1 MNTKKRII
9 RILKEGGIGVLP
21 TDTIYGLVGSALS
34 SETVDRIYRLRR
46 RNLKKPM
53 IILVSSLRNL
63 GLFGVKMDSR
73 LKKKLLQ
80 FWPGKIS
87 IILPCTSRKF
97 FYLHRGKKSLAFR
110 LPAWQWL
117 RNLLMK
123 TGPLVAPSA
132 NFEGLKPAKN
142 IKEAEKYFGSQV
154 DFYLDKGELVSS
166 PSNLIKMKNNEVI
179 ARRLRLIKASWM
191 T

>member
-1 MNTKKRII
+1 M
-9 RILKEGGIGVLP
+9 
-21 TDTIYGLVGSALS
+21 
-34 SETVDRIYRLRR
+34 
-46 RNLKKPM
+46 
-53 IILVSSLRNL
+53 
-63 GLFGVKMDSR
+63 
-73 LKKKLLQ
+73 
-80 FWPGKIS
+80 
-87 IILPCTSRKF
+87 
-97 FYLHRGKKSLAFR
+97 
-110 LPAWQWL
+110 
-117 RNLLMK
+117 
-123 TGPLVAPSA
+123 APSA